1 METGNLPVPGA
12 LIPFMKG
19 IPSGLLSLVPM
30 RRFGDPVLPRRSILD
45 GQRLAPSDPAIYAI
59 TDFKRDYPMTVEAER
74 QIDDALTDM
83 IRLGVRALLVAK
95 DQRLVGLVTSYDIQ
109 GERPMQFLQS
119 SNFSRHQD
127 IRVMDVMTPWDEL
140 VALDWESVESAR
152 AGELLAIF
160 EQRNLTHLLVIEI
173 DRKTSHAVVRALAS
187 RSRLLRQLAGAGSAP
202 LEPGHRADA
211 RDGHQQRAD
220 KVQRDRH

>member
-1 METGNLPVPGA
+1 
-12 LIPFMKG
+12 MKG
-19 IPSGLLSLVPM
+19 VSAGSLSLMPM

-45 GQRLAPSDPAIYAI
+45 GQRLELSDPAIYAI

-83 IRLGVRALLVAK
+83 IRLGVRALLVAQ

-119 SNFSRHQD
+119 SNYSRHQD

-152 AGELLAIF
+152 AGELVAVF
-160 EQRNLTHLLVIEI
+160 EQRNLTHVLVIET
-173 DRKTSHAVVRALAS
+173 DRKTSRSVVRALAS
-187 RSRLLRQLAGAGSAP
+187 RSRLLRQLAGAGSAL

-211 RDGHQQRAD
+211 REGHQERAD
-220 KVQRDRH
+220 KVRTDRH

>member
-1 METGNLPVPGA
+1 
-12 LIPFMKG
+12 MKG

-45 GQRLAPSDPAIYAI
+45 GQRLEPGDPAIYAI

-119 SNFSRHQD
+119 SNYSRHQD

-152 AGELLAIF
+152 AGELLAVF
-160 EQRNLTHLLVIEI
+160 EQRNLTHLLVIEV
-173 DRKTSHAVVRALAS
+173 DRKTSHGVVRALAS
-187 RSRLLRQLAGAGSAP
+187 RSRLMRQLGGAGSAP
-202 LEPGHRADA
+202 LQPGHRTDA
-211 RDGHQQRAD
+211 REGHQQRAD
-220 KVQRDRH
+220 KVRSDRH

>member
-1 METGNLPVPGA
+1 
-12 LIPFMKG
+12 MKG
-19 IPSGLLSLVPM
+19 IPSGLLSLLPM

-45 GQRLAPSDPAIYAI
+45 GQRLDASDPAIYAI

-140 VALDWESVESAR
+140 FALDWESVESAR
-152 AGELLAIF
+152 AGELLTVF
-160 EQRNLTHLLVIEI
+160 EQRNITHLLVVEI
-173 DRKTSHAVVRALAS
+173 DHKTSHSVVRALAS
-187 RSRLLRQLAGAGSAP
+187 RSRLLRQLASEGSAP

-211 RDGHQQRAD
+211 REGHQQRTD
-220 KVQRDRH
+220 KVRPDRH

>member
-1 METGNLPVPGA
+1 METGNLPIPGA
-12 LIPFMKG
+12 LISFMKG

-45 GQRLAPSDPAIYAI
+45 GQGLASSDPAIYAI

-119 SNFSRHQD
+119 SNYSRHQD
-127 IRVMDVMTPWDEL
+127 IRVGHIMTPWADL
-140 VALDWESVESAR
+140 LAVDWDSILSAR
-152 AGELLAIF
+152 AGDLLHVLEEA
-160 EQRNLTHLLVIEI
+160 EMTHLLVIE
-173 DRKTSHAVVRALAS
+173 RGKKNASPTVRGLVSRARLA
-187 RSRLLRQLAGAGSAP
+187 RQMRGLRRTG
-202 LEPGHRADA
+202 
-211 RDGHQQRAD
+211 
-220 KVQRDRH
+220 

>member
-1 METGNLPVPGA
+1 
-12 LIPFMKG
+12 MKG

-45 GQRLAPSDPAIYAI
+45 GQRLEPSDPAIYAI
-59 TDFKRDYPMTVEAER
+59 TDFNRDYPMTVEAER

-83 IRLGVRALLVAK
+83 IRSGVRALIVAK
-95 DQRLVGLVTSYDIQ
+95 DERLVGLVTSYDIQ

-119 SNFSRHQD
+119 SNYSRHQD

-152 AGELLAIF
+152 AGELLAVF
-160 EQRNLTHLLVIEI
+160 EQRNLTHLLVIES
-173 DRKTSHAVVRALAS
+173 DRKTSRSVVRALAS
-187 RSRLLRQLAGAGSAP
+187 RARLLRQLGGAGSAL
-202 LEPGHRADA
+202 LEKGHRADA
-211 RDGHQQRAD
+211 REGHQQRAD
-220 KVQRDRH
+220 EVRSNRH